1 MEKVVKDVIDILK
14 NSFYINIPEYLQ
26 VKVQDL
32 YHLGKIKESD
42 DYEKIIASFFT
53 SHNSFFEN
61 EEIKIILTN
70 IFEKNQSKEVDILFL
85 SSDLGTD
92 LVSFIISCEIIL
104 KNLKNEKKIN
114 YYTIY
119 PSFSIVEKIRNM
131 KIDELQLLKAGKDEL
146 KYFIDMV
153 DYYTVRRDILNKINF
168 IVSNVFSNPLRSEIF
183 DIIIVNN
190 FSKIYIKEKVFD
202 LSREIYKLLK
212 SKGFFIPDVKE
223 ADLFSTSLFEHLK
236 LNEFNYFNKPLSDEF
251 MISDYTFNDAL
262 NFFRNKQYNEA
273 LGILQSILS
282 KNGFED
288 LQIYKLILIIYTRL
302 RDDMKIEYLEKQLN
316 LNNIT
321 DPDFDFIIGA
331 YYFNNFNYSIAKLY
345 FQKSL
350 QKKNNFIYSLYY
362 LALIEKL
369 TGRKKASL
377 ELFKKIIEFLDYD
390 NYYIP
395 ALYPDEISK
404 DMIRYISLNEI
415 EGEE

>member
-1 MEKVVKDVIDILK
+1 MEKVVKDVIDILQ
-14 NSFYINIPEYLQ
+14 NSFYINIPEYLY
-26 VKVQDL
+26 VKIQDL

-42 DYEKIIASFFT
+42 DYEKIIFSFFT
-53 SHNSFFEN
+53 SQNTFFEN
-61 EEIKIILTN
+61 DEIKIILAN
-70 IFEKNQSKEVDILFL
+70 IFEKIQSKEVDILFL
-85 SSDLGTD
+85 SSDLGTS
-92 LVSFIISCEIIL
+92 LISFIISCEIML

-119 PSFSIVEKIRNM
+119 PSFSIVEKIRNI

-168 IVSNVFSNPLRSEIF
+168 IVSNVYFNPLRSEVF
-183 DIIIVNN
+183 DIVIVNN
-190 FSKIYIKEKVFD
+190 FSKIYIKEKIFD

-223 ADLFSTSLFEHLK
+223 SALFSTSLFEELK
-236 LNEFNYFNKPLSDEF
+236 LNEFNYFKKPSSDEF
-251 MISDYTFNDAL
+251 IISDYTFNDAL
-262 NFFRNKQYNEA
+262 NFFKNKRYNEA

-288 LQIYKLILIIYTRL
+288 LQIYKLILLIYTRL
-302 RDDMKIEYLEKQLN
+302 RDDMKIEYFERQLN
-316 LNNIT
+316 LSNMA

-331 YYFNNFNYSIAKLY
+331 YYFNKFDYSIAKLY

-369 TGRKKASL
+369 TGRKKASM
-377 ELFKKIIEFLDYD
+377 ELFKKIIEFLDSD
-390 NYYIP
+390 NCYIP
-395 ALYPDEISK
+395 ALYTDEISK
-404 DMIRYISLNEI
+404 DMIRYISQNEI